1 MIDFFFFFNI
11 SVLSITELTVKKFIK
26 NSVSGERQTRE
37 TLEASNTVKTSL
49 LGNRKVYTCHN
60 RVTNLELLS
69 IIYG

>member
-1 MIDFFFFFNI
+1 MIDFFFFNI
-11 SVLSITELTVKKFIK
+11 SVLSITELTLKKFIK

-60 RVTNLELLS
+60 RVTNLELLRV
-69 IIYG
+69 IYG